1 MKIQRAVYRYFLR
14 PILFKTCPEFAH
26 DIVKKT
32 AQILQA
38 IPGGTW
44 FLSALYE
51 YKDEILN
58 TTVDGVDYAN
68 PLLISAGFD
77 KTGILPPVVHNL
89 GFGGIE
95 LGSFSKYQHDGNPG
109 VRLWRAVN
117 SQSINVWYGLNN
129 DGSEYVSKHVAPQ
142 WAKAQAV
149 IGVSGSATNGVIG
162 EADATDDLLT
172 TYERLGG
179 FGDYFTI
186 NLSCP
191 NLGVDNPYYDLG
203 NLERLLKAVRIVRSQ
218 NGWDTRP
225 VYCKIGPDHSDNE
238 ICHFID
244 IMHKHGVDGILTCN
258 LTKNRRLVPEDD
270 RTTHVISGFEYQTR
284 VMPYDRGGMSGSLL
298 RPMTNHITRV
308 CGQHVKDRG
317 YNFTIISIGGCDS
330 AEDAYLKIRSG
341 ASLIHLITSMI
352 FHGPQIGKEINKG
365 LAELIKR
372 DGFNSVAE
380 AVGADLD

>member
-1 MKIQRAVYRYFLR
+1 MQIQRAVYRYFLR

-32 AQILQA
+32 AQILQV

-58 TTVDGVDYAN
+58 TTVDGIDYAN

-77 KTGILPPVVHNL
+77 KTGVLPPVVHNL

-95 LGSFSKYQHDGNPG
+95 LGSFSKQQHDGNPG
-109 VRLWRAVN
+109 VRLWRAVK
-117 SQSINVWYGLNN
+117 SQSINVYYGLNN
-129 DGSEYVSKHVAPQ
+129 DGSEYVAKHVAPQ

-179 FGDYFTI
+179 YGDYFTI

-191 NLGVDNPYYDLG
+191 NLGVNNPYYDLR
-203 NLERLLKAVRIVRSQ
+203 NLEKLLMAFKIIRIR
-218 NGWDTRP
+218 NGWQDRP
-225 VYCKIGPDHSDNE
+225 VMCKIGPDHSDNE
-238 ICHFID
+238 IRHFID
-244 IMHKHGVDGILTCN
+244 VMHRYGVNGILTCN
-258 LTKNRRLVPEDD
+258 LTKNRKLVPEND
-270 RTTHVISGFEYQTR
+270 RTTYVVSNWQLQKR
-284 VMPYDRGGMSGSLL
+284 VMPYDRGGMSGALL
-298 RPMTNHITRV
+298 RPMTNHITRI
-308 CGQHVKDRG
+308 CAQHVKDKG
-317 YNFTIISIGGCDS
+317 YNFTVVSIGGCDS

-341 ASLIHLITSMI
+341 ASLIHLITSLI
-352 FHGPQIGKEINKG
+352 YLGPQIGKEINKG
-365 LAELIKR
+365 LSELLRR